1 MDSHTDLLIK
11 LEFFLLTA
19 ADIWAHGDFVSIHPV
34 TKQLNFHGHVDGALN
49 PSGVQFGLSEIYQVI
64 ENEFASEITDSLCV
78 GQQRP

>member
-1 MDSHTDLLIK
+1 M
-11 LEFFLLTA
+11 
-19 ADIWAHGDFVSIHPV
+19 SIHPV
-34 TKQLNFHGHVDGALN
+34 TKQLNFHGHVDGVLN